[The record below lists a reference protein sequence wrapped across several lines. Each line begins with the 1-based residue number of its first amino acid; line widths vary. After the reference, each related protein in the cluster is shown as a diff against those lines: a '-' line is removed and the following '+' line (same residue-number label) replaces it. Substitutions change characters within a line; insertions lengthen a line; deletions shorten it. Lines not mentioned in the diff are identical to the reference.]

1 MLVCKMYD
9 SVMSYAYIYIYLLY
23 YMHIIYIYIHISRL
37 PLRKAT
43 GVIEAIGFRV
53 NFSSTLD

>member
-9 SVMSYAYIYIYLLY
+9 CVMSYAYIYIYIY
-23 YMHIIYIYIHISRL
+23 YIICILYIYIHISRL

-53 NFSSTLD
+53 TFSSTLD